1 MLDGPDTIAETRCLA
16 DVAPEPIK
24 WLWPRR
30 FALGKLNILAG
41 QPGLGKS
48 QITAAMAGI
57 VTRGATWPDGSRSPR
72 GAVLFVC
79 CEDDAADTISP
90 RLEAAGADRRKVHIL
105 DWIVDREGARRTFD
119 VGRDA
124 EAVRRECERIGN
136 VVMIVIDPVSA
147 YLGTADSHKTS
158 DVRGALAPLQSV
170 AADIGACIL
179 LVSHLNK
186 GGADTAAMSRVTGS
200 GAFVAAARS
209 AWIVGEHPEDDG
221 KRVLVPLKNNIGDD
235 KTGFAYRIEGRTVAD
250 HIETS
255 RVVFDAGSLQL
266 SAESVLKGGTGDA
279 GSAPALAEAE
289 AFLRANL
296 SGDVIIEAKEM
307 KQRADAAGIAWRT
320 VERAKSRVGA
330 VTDKQHGTRGAWCW
344 HIPSG
349 EQDRQGCQD
358 HLPPRHGEGGGE
370 VATVDV
376 RHANP
381 SANSGDVGGLGGVP

>member
-1 MLDGPDTIAETRCLA
+1 MLDGSETIAETRCLA

-57 VTRGATWPDGSRSPR
+57 VTRGATWPDGSRSPH

-90 RLEAAGADRRKVHIL
+90 RLEAAGADRRKVYIL
-105 DWIVDREGARRTFD
+105 DWILEGGTRRTFD

-124 EAVRRECERIGN
+124 EAVRRESERIGN
-136 VVMIVIDPVSA
+136 VVLIVIDPVSA
-147 YLGTADSHKTS
+147 YLGSADSHKTS

-186 GGADTAAMSRVTGS
+186 GGGDMAAMSRVTGS

-209 AWIVGEHPEDDG
+209 AWIVGEHPDDDG
-221 KRVLVPLKNNIGDD
+221 KRALVPLKNNIGDD
-235 KTGFAYRIEGRTVAD
+235 KTGFAYQIEGRVIANG
-250 HIETS
+250 IETS
-255 RVVFDAGSLQL
+255 RVAFGGALQL
-266 SAESVLKGGTGDA
+266 TAESVLKVGTGDT
-279 GSAPALAEAE
+279 SAATALAEAE
-289 AFLRANL
+289 AFLRAEL
-296 SGDVIIEAKEM
+296 SDGAMAEAKEL
-307 KQRADAAGIAWRT
+307 KRRAEAAGIAWRT
-320 VERAKSRVGA
+320 IERAKPRVG
-330 VTDKQHGTRGAWCW
+330 VRTGKQHGARGAWCW
-344 HIPSG
+344 HIPIG
-349 EQDRQGCQD
+349 NEQDRQGCQD
-358 HLPPRHGEGGGE
+358 HRPPRHGDGGCE
-370 VATVDV
+370 VATADV
-376 RHANP
+376 CHANP
-381 SANSGDVGGLGGVP
+381 SADPDEVGGLGGVV